1 MEPKSIFW
9 KVFDAYLNT
18 KPEMVTHSS
27 PWLFDFDLNVS
38 VQNYESGNLFDLNTI
53 PSEEEEEQSVNNSYE
68 VIIPFSSGDII
79 C

>member
-1 MEPKSIFW
+1 M
-9 KVFDAYLNT
+9 A
-18 KPEMVTHSS
+18 
-27 PWLFDFDLNVS
+27 FDFDLNVS

-68 VIIPFSSGDII
+68 VILPFSSGDII